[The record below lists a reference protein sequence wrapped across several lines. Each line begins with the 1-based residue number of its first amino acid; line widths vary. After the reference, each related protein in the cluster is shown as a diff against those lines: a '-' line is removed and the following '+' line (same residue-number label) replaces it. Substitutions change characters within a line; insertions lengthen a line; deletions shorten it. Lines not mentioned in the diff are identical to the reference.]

1 MATWISWMV
10 SSEMGCVSVWPPG
23 VPVEASPNRSLLT
36 APSIWIVLYRLFI
49 PAMEMVVCVESLG
62 CTLT

>member
-1 MATWISWMV
+1 MATWISWIV

-23 VPVEASPNRSLLT
+23 VPVAASPNRSLLT

-62 CTLT
+62 GTLT